1 MRVLLDAGIDIDI
14 FPFYPLD
21 TKLWRL
27 VPEILSERF
36 LPRTKVHH
44 LGLLESLTNL
54 RPWPLHQMGRFVGD
68 ACAISSSAALFGI
81 APLAKSMY
89 VFPKAWAWSQ
99 SHHKNYDHILAYWGN
114 YSASCAYL
122 FHRLKAQS
130 VPFSMFLHAGID
142 LYQDQVYLRE
152 KLLYADNI
160 FVVCDF
166 NRQFIRNRYADIYPS
181 ISKKIYEYHLG
192 LDFAEF
198 PYQPNGRP
206 PQKLLAVG
214 AFEKYKGFD
223 YLLKAA
229 AELSR
234 RGIEYD
240 LDLVGDGV
248 EANSLKNLA
257 RQLSITDK
265 VRFLG
270 WLKPAEVRK
279 AMQQATIFVHP
290 SNGVG
295 DAVPTVIKES
305 IALGTPVVASHL
317 AGIPELLNAGKCGI
331 LVPPSNPTA
340 LADAIQALL
349 RNPDLRRMYADLARE
364 HAEEKFDLWRNGKKL
379 AEILNSTIRQKD
391 VAYAL

>member
-1 MRVLLDAGIDIDI
+1 
-14 FPFYPLD
+14 
-21 TKLWRL
+21 
-27 VPEILSERF
+27 
-36 LPRTKVHH
+36 
-44 LGLLESLTNL
+44 
-54 RPWPLHQMGRFVGD
+54 
-68 ACAISSSAALFGI
+68 
-81 APLAKSMY
+81 MY

-99 SHHKNYDHILAYWGN
+99 NHHKNYDHILAYWGN

-142 LYQDQVYLRE
+142 LYEDQVYLRE

-166 NRQFIRNRYADIYPS
+166 NRQFIRNLYADIYPS
-181 ISKKIYEYHLG
+181 ISEKIYEYHLG

-206 PQKLLAVG
+206 AHKLLAVG

-234 RGIEYD
+234 RGIDYD

-257 RQLSITDK
+257 TQLSITDK

-270 WLKPAEVRK
+270 WLQPAEVRR

-340 LADAIQALL
+340 LADAIEALL
-349 RNPDLRRMYADLARE
+349 RNPDLRRTYADAGRE
-364 HAEEKFDLWRNGKKL
+364 HAEQKFDLWRNGKKL
-379 AEILNSTIRQKD
+379 AEILNSTIRQKH
-391 VAYAL
+391 VAYAR